1 MNPLKEHVRF
11 YLFWLK
17 KLNNL
22 SDIMISLEYIVR
34 LYMYSF
40 YRILHASQILLQN
53 KVVSILFSP
62 L

>member
-1 MNPLKEHVRF
+1 MLDFTCFDK
-11 YLFWLK
+11 K

-22 SDIMISLEYIVR
+22 SDIMISLEYIVK